1 MATMVKQSSGK
12 ISTTPAA
19 TTKTNSHNQTNSQQ
33 LKLQQQQQNP
43 NHHNGHEGHYGHNGQ
58 TIFGKNF
65 NNASSNNQN
74 LQN

>member
-1 MATMVKQSSGK
+1 MHYW
-12 ISTTPAA
+12 
-19 TTKTNSHNQTNSQQ
+19 KTLNGYNKN
-33 LKLQQQQQNP
+33 KQNP

-74 LQN
+74 